1 MKEFIVTLQ
10 TRVADLQKNG
20 GGEGVVG
27 SSGGGGGS
35 AEVAEGGLTKRARIM
50 LEMVVGPGRGRHRPP
65 RHPLAF

>member
-27 SSGGGGGS
+27 SSAGGAGG
-35 AEVAEGGLTKRARIM
+35 AEGGLTKRARIM